1 MRRITAASL
10 GAILL
15 ISAVP
20 QASAKAPDTWDGLHR
35 VQAKGRATVYLQPG
49 ADFRGYAKIQIAQ
62 PEVAFSKDWQRNLRG
77 LDRLND
83 REIQQVRQTASS
95 FLSESLSKAF
105 AKAGYQV
112 VNEAGP
118 DVLLV
123 RTGLVNLQFVVPQ
136 QSARSFTISEDAG
149 EATLFLEVRDSVGG
163 ALLGRALD
171 TEVAGGGMPV
181 IRNESSLRADFE
193 YLFADWARRIAAGM
207 DKLKANS
214 PIDTNGRPVK

>member
-1 MRRITAASL
+1 MRRIIEASL

-15 ISAVP
+15 VSAVP
-20 QASAKAPDTWDGLHR
+20 QALAKAPDTWDGLHR
-35 VQAKGRATVYLQPG
+35 VQAKGRATVYLQSG
-49 ADFRGYAKIQIAQ
+49 ADFRGYSKVQIAQ

-83 REIQQVRQTASS
+83 REIQQVRQTAST
-95 FLSESLSKAF
+95 FLSESLAKAF
-105 AKAGYQV
+105 TKAGYQV
-112 VNEAGP
+112 VSDAGP
-118 DVLLV
+118 GVLLV

-214 PIDTNGRPVK
+214 PIDTNGRPIR

>member
-1 MRRITAASL
+1 MRRIIAASL
-10 GAILL
+10 GAIALF
-15 ISAVP
+15 SAVP
-20 QASAKAPDTWDGLHR
+20 LAAAKAPDTWDGLHK
-35 VQAKGRATVYLQPG
+35 VQAKGRALVFLLPG
-49 ADFRGYAKIQIAQ
+49 ADFRGYSKVMIAP
-62 PEVAFSKDWQRNLRG
+62 PEIAFSKDWQRNLRG

-83 REIQQVRQTASS
+83 REVQRVRDNASM
-95 FLSESLSKAF
+95 LLNESLGKAYS
-105 AKAGYQV
+105 KAGYQV
-112 VNEAGP
+112 VSEAGP

-123 RTGLVNLQFVVPQ
+123 RPGLANLQFVVPQ
-136 QSARSFTISEDAG
+136 QSARSYTISEDAG
-149 EATLFLEVRDSVGG
+149 EATLVLEVRDSVSG

-214 PIDTNGRPVK
+214 PIDTNGRPVR

>member
-1 MRRITAASL
+1 MRRIIAASL
-10 GAILL
+10 GAIALF
-15 ISAVP
+15 SAVP
-20 QASAKAPDTWDGLHR
+20 LAAAKPPDTWDGLHK
-35 VQAKGRATVYLQPG
+35 VQAKGRALVFLLPG
-49 ADFRGYAKIQIAQ
+49 ADFRGYSKVMIAP
-62 PEVAFSKDWQRNLRG
+62 PEIAFSKDWQRNLRG

-83 REIQQVRQTASS
+83 REVQRVRDNASM
-95 FLSESLSKAF
+95 LLNESLGKAYS
-105 AKAGYQV
+105 KAGYQV
-112 VNEAGP
+112 VSEAGP

-123 RTGLVNLQFVVPQ
+123 RPGLANLQFVVPQ
-136 QSARSFTISEDAG
+136 QSARSYTISEDAG
-149 EATLFLEVRDSVGG
+149 EATLVLEVRDSVSG

-214 PIDTNGRPVK
+214 PIDTNGRPVR

>member
-1 MRRITAASL
+1 MRRITSASL
-10 GAILL
+10 GVLALV
-15 ISAVP
+15 SAGTL
-20 QASAKAPDTWDGLHR
+20 AWAKPPDSWDGLHR
-35 VQAKGRATVYLQPG
+35 VEVKGRATVFLKPH
-49 ADFRGYAKIQIAQ
+49 ADFRSYTKVTIAP

-83 REIQQVRQTASS
+83 REVQQVRQTAST

-105 AKAGYQV
+105 AKAGYQIV
-112 VNEAGP
+112 GEAGP

-163 ALLGRALD
+163 ALLGRAVD

-214 PIDTNGRPVK
+214 PIDTDGRRVR

>member
-1 MRRITAASL
+1 MPKIVAASL
-10 GAILL
+10 GAIALFMAAPL
-15 ISAVP
+15 
-20 QASAKAPDTWDGLHR
+20 ASAKPPDTWDGLHR
-35 VQAKGRATVYLQPG
+35 VQVKGRATVYLAPN
-49 ADFRGYAKIQIAQ
+49 ADFRTYSKVQIAS

-83 REIQQVRQTASS
+83 REVQQVRQTAST
-95 FLSESLSKAF
+95 FLSESLAKAF
-105 AKAGYQV
+105 SKAGYQV
-112 VNEAGP
+112 VSDAGP

-149 EATLFLEVRDSVGG
+149 EATLFLEVRDSIGG
-163 ALLGRALD
+163 SLLGRALD

-193 YLFADWARRIAAGM
+193 YLFADWARRIAGGM

-214 PIDTNGRPVK
+214 PIDTNGRRAR